1 MAMEIVRSTQVYN
14 NYGHLQYQIQ
24 LIFIYHPSTK
34 RRRGNETLREF
45 LLLF

>member
-14 NYGHLQYQIQ
+14 DYGHLQYQIQ
-24 LIFIYHPSTK
+24 LIFMYHSSSK

>member
-24 LIFIYHPSTK
+24 LIFIYHSSSK

-45 LLLF
+45 LLHF